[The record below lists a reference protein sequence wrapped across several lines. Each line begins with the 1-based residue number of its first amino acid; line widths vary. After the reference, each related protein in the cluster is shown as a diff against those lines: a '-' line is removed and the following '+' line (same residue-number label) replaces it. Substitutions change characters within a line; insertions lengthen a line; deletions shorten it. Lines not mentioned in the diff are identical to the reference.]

1 MADPQRD
8 PLRDQ
13 LQATLGASYTLER
26 ELGGGGMSRVFV
38 AREEALGRDVV
49 VKLLPPEMAAG
60 VSVERFKREIALAA
74 RLQHPHI
81 VPLFSAGDLDGLP
94 YFTMPLVDGESLR
107 ARLAR
112 SGELP
117 LHEAVRVLREVAT
130 ALAYAHEK
138 GIVHRDIKPDN
149 VLLSRGSAMV
159 TDFGVAKALSASSN
173 GEHGGVTSLGVAL
186 GTPAYMSPEQAS
198 ADPAVDHRADVY
210 AFGVLAY
217 ELLTGQP
224 PFVGR
229 TPQGL
234 LAAHVTEAPEPVA
247 RRRASVPPALA
258 ALVMRCLEKRAAD
271 RPQSAQE
278 VVQALDTI
286 STPSGGSVPTTAVRV
301 SADGVAPGRRS
312 RAPRAVLAAA
322 AIVAVAALGGAGWWW
337 TTRAKAPAADAVAPQ
352 RVAVATFVNKSGDA
366 SLDPVGAMAA
376 DWIARGLA
384 GTGLVDVAGT
394 ADELAARAGVKLAPG
409 ASAAVQL
416 GREARAGLVVS
427 GAYYRQGDSLLF
439 QADFTDVAAGRL
451 VQSVGP
457 VSSSVTRPLDGVERL
472 RQLVTGGLAP
482 MIDSTLAGAATQI
495 SRPPSYE
502 AYREFL
508 RAEALF
514 YEDEAAAV
522 LAFERAAA
530 LDSSYVYPLQRLVS
544 LLSNMGRDV
553 EADSVLRIIERRR
566 ARLSGYESAYFD
578 FHKAILDGDR
588 RAALD
593 ATGRMRLSAPR
604 SPFPAYLQGPSL
616 NALGFP
622 RRALAELDALDP
634 MSGGLRGRIFYY
646 GYVLTSLHALG
657 QHERAL
663 EVARRARAQY
673 PNRLLATQT
682 ELHAL
687 AVLGRTTEVMRLLD
701 AVEARPTESRTSV
714 GGAAVAALW
723 EARSHGH
730 GDLARAI
737 GSWLQARPGL
747 FSASTRAQLSEGVYV
762 SGGARSLA
770 ADVLVAT
777 DQWDRAARLAD
788 SLLTQAP
795 QDPGALGLAALA
807 AAKRGD
813 RPRAAQLA
821 ARLTQAA
828 VRADSL
834 PAVSGRHRRNRHDAN
849 LRWRAGV
856 AAALG
861 DFERATSLLR
871 EQAEGGWDAALYHD
885 ELTFDLLR
893 AYPGFQALIAPR
905 G

>member
-1 MADPQRD
+1 VPDS
-8 PLRDQ
+8 LRDR
-13 LQATLGASYTLER
+13 LQTSLGAAYTLER

-38 AREEALGRDVV
+38 ARDEALGRDVV

-173 GEHGGVTSLGVAL
+173 GEHGGATSLGVAL

-217 ELLTGQP
+217 ELLTAHP

-234 LAAHVTEAPEPVA
+234 LAAHVTEAPEPVS

-258 ALVMRCLEKRAAD
+258 ALVMRCLEKRPAD

-278 VVQALDTI
+278 IVQALDAI
-286 STPSGGSVPTTAVRV
+286 STPSGGSAPTTAARE
-301 SADGVAPGRRS
+301 STAGAARARRS
-312 RAPRAVLAAA
+312 RAPRAVLAAVA
-322 AIVAVAALGGAGWWW
+322 LLAVAAFGGAGWWW
-337 TTRAKAPAADAVAPQ
+337 TTRAKAPAPDAVAPQ

-409 ASAAVQL
+409 ASAVVQL
-416 GREARAGLVVS
+416 GREARAGLVIS
-427 GAYYRQGDSLLF
+427 GAYYKQGDSLLF

-451 VQSVGP
+451 VLSVGP
-457 VSSSVTRPLDGVERL
+457 VSSLVARPLDGVERL

-482 MIDSTLAGAATQI
+482 MIDSTLVGAATQI

-522 LAFERAAA
+522 PAFERAAA
-530 LDSSYVYPLQRLVS
+530 LDSSYVYPLLRLVS
-544 LLSNMGRDV
+544 LLSNMSRDV
-553 EADSVLRIIERRR
+553 EADSMLRIIERRR
-566 ARLSGYESAYFD
+566 GQLSAYESAYID
-578 FHKAILDGDR
+578 FLKATQDGDR
-588 RAALD
+588 RAAFD
-593 ATGRMRLSAPR
+593 ATGRMRVLAPR
-604 SPFPAYLQGPSL
+604 SPFPVYLEGSTL
-616 NALGFP
+616 NILGLP
-622 RRALAELDALDP
+622 RRALTELDSLDP

-646 GYVLTSLHALG
+646 EYVLTSLHALG

-663 EVARRARAQY
+663 ELARRARAQY
-673 PNRLLATQT
+673 PNRLHAAAY
-682 ELHAL
+682 ELRAL

-701 AVEARPTESRTSV
+701 SMEARPTESRTSV

-730 GDLARAI
+730 GDLTRAI
-737 GSWLQARPGL
+737 GSWLEARSGL
-747 FSASTRAQLSEGVYV
+747 LSVSTRSNLSAAGYV
-762 SGGARSLA
+762 SGAARSPV
-770 ADVLVAT
+770 ADALMAT
-777 DQWDRAARLAD
+777 DRWERVAHLAD
-788 SLLTQAP
+788 SLLTRAP

-828 VRADSL
+828 ARAESL
-834 PAVSGRHRRNRHDAN
+834 PAVSGRHRRNRHDAH
-849 LRWRAGV
+849 LRWRAAV

-861 DFERATSLLR
+861 DVERATSLLR
-871 EQAEGGWDAALYHD
+871 EQTEGGWDGGLYHD

-893 AYPGFQALIAPR
+893 AYPGFQALITPR